1 MPGAG
6 EAPRKVWPVDLLH
19 YAFFAV
25 LLALSA
31 FAFGRLPYAPWWVA
45 FDLAAVG
52 LLLLVELASAR
63 VSARGAAMLRLAH
76 GVLVVPLVFTQVGV
90 LIQAVRAVD
99 YAAALERL
107 DRALFF
113 GTNPLETLE
122 RVSSPWLTEVMQW
135 AYTSYLLLPIG
146 LVALLAWKASGGNIS
161 RSLFALL
168 GVMYLSYIGY
178 FLVPASGP
186 NIHCNLARP
195 GACPIESLGLY
206 HFIDDLPGTW
216 LAEPLRRWMFEVE
229 LTKKDC
235 FPSGHV
241 AVAIVC
247 WILAR
252 RIHRPLGFVF
262 GVLAAGV
269 ILSTVYLRYHYVVDV
284 IAGALL
290 AAFALTAWLR
300 LHDRLADWLRDPE

>member
-1 MPGAG
+1 
-6 EAPRKVWPVDLLH
+6 
-19 YAFFAV
+19 
-25 LLALSA
+25 
-31 FAFGRLPYAPWWVA
+31 
-45 FDLAAVG
+45 
-52 LLLLVELASAR
+52 
-63 VSARGAAMLRLAH
+63 
-76 GVLVVPLVFTQVGV
+76 
-90 LIQAVRAVD
+90 
-99 YAAALERL
+99 
-107 DRALFF
+107 
-113 GTNPLETLE
+113 
-122 RVSSPWLTEVMQW
+122 
-135 AYTSYLLLPIG
+135 
-146 LVALLAWKASGGNIS
+146 
-161 RSLFALL
+161 
-168 GVMYLSYIGY
+168 MYLSYIGY

-206 HFIDDLPGTW
+206 HFTDDLPGTW

-290 AAFALTAWLR
+290 AAFALTGWLR
-300 LHDRLADWLRDPE
+300 LHDRLAADVRSGRESHCDVNTAANVFPPYWTSEISGMGFALSNVRKPSPACSRSQGIPVSTKRSPTTTIGACSRLRFSCASLKSSLKSSP